1 MVLGIVAIFYLEVR
15 MSDEF
20 ADPGQ
25 IWADKAPE
33 GWIRCEDCGEEW
45 WYSDESGCECEE
57 E

>member
-25 IWADKAPE
+25 TWADKAPE

-45 WYSDESGCECEE
+45 WYSDESGCECEG
-57 E
+57 